1 MPLIPFPDVPAVAGV
16 PDLARVPLAIGVLT
30 GAVQAAQTL
39 QGLDYF
45 GFLPGDT
52 PQWILADDQ
61 GNALITPDSLV
72 DLGYRG
78 EGRVATYPVEQGSF
92 ASYNKTT
99 QPQELTL
106 RLSCGGKNMGRDT
119 FLAELGFLRTSLT
132 LVNIVT
138 PEITYRSYNV
148 DRVDYARKSS
158 TGLSLIT
165 AEVHFAEIRTSAQ
178 ASYSN
183 TAQPSGADPQ
193 SQGWVCTAAD
203 LPAPTNQQTP
213 LQQAS
218 ASVAAMFANAQ
229 QSVTQIE
236 AAISTQLTQ
245 GFSGVAASLETAFS
259 GVFA

>member
-1 MPLIPFPDVPAVAGV
+1 MSLIPFPDVPPVAGV
-16 PDLARVPLAIGVLT
+16 PDLNRLPLTVGVLT
-30 GAVQAAQTL
+30 GATQAL

-45 GFLPGDT
+45 GFLPCDS
-52 PQWILADDQ
+52 PQWILADDE
-61 GNALITPDSLV
+61 GNAIVTPDSVV

-78 EGRVATYPVEQGSF
+78 EDRIASYPVEQGSF
-92 ASYNKTT
+92 ASYNKVA

-106 RLSCGGKNMGRDT
+106 RLSCGGRNMGRDT

-138 PEITYRSYNV
+138 PEITYRGYNV
-148 DRVDYARKSS
+148 DRVDYIRKSS

-165 AEVHFAEIRTSAQ
+165 AEVHFGEIRTSAQ

-183 TAQPSGADPQ
+183 TAQPSGNDPQ

-203 LPAPTNQQTP
+203 LPAPANQFTP

-218 ASVAAMFANAQ
+218 ASVQAMFANAQ
-229 QSVTQIE
+229 QSVQQIE
-236 AAISTQLTQ
+236 STLTTQLTQ
-245 GFSGVAASLETAFS
+245 GFSGVAASLETALS